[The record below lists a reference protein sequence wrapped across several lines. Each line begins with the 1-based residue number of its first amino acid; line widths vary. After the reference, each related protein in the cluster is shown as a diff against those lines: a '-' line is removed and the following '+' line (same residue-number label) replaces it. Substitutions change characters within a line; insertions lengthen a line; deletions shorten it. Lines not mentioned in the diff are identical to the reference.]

1 MGAVP
6 PVDVRLKIRPTSAA
20 WFALCALQLDLD
32 RAHWE
37 MLHGSAYKLETAILA
52 PEFRDDVVR
61 ALQLGLKLPQLQ
73 ALAQA
78 MHVKTTSCAK
88 AEVVKRIADQCC
100 RGVAR
105 GVTLRGDVPAAIFEV
120 THPYMLQPAAFST
133 FWIHVHAGREEEF
146 LANPC
151 AVARDVW
158 RHTLAL
164 SHESPRSY
172 FSTQGALCIAM
183 YKLYSQSKD
192 AMSNISD
199 EDRAWLTWMVQY
211 GDPSLPFVGEM
222 CWDSRTECNRA
233 LLMHLK
239 PPNMAQVFEA
249 RKAYLELPNVSKTY
263 VGPNKEKV
271 DYKHAEIH
279 QARYTLDRQR
289 AKANADM
296 AAATL
301 AAASASAPTRVC
313 APDDPAL
320 ARPSTVAVPR
330 SVEAAPRSI
339 HYQRVLPTVAAQK
352 SDSSSWTAHH
362 SANQAPADTAPAGLD
377 KDTMS
382 FYARL
387 QKAEPMYEMISQRQN
402 PTYVPG
408 DLLPPQKVLPLKT
421 FQTCFF
427 LDAASIRFL
436 QNDEFELQVVCML
449 QNDDVKE
456 RIQWPLDVYLTV
468 NDSNLQ
474 VPRRSTIKSVTKST
488 RDPAVRVPVS
498 RLRAGSNH
506 VRMFHRDK
514 RGNFLVAARI
524 ARKRTLDEVSA
535 NIPKASSE
543 AVALKNALKHLG
555 FTKTDDDDIIME
567 DSTLFSL
574 RCPISGQVFSTPA
587 RLSSCQGMHAF
598 DATSFLQ
605 LNVVSRKWCCPE
617 CGKKGGPSD
626 LRVDSFIKRCVDT
639 ISERGLDK
647 VSRIEIDKEGR
658 WRPREEAGATSLAPD
673 QLRWYASTI
682 NGSEVT
688 WTLEKA
694 DEMSPT
700 STATKIA
707 GDDTET
713 PNVQSKQIAGSNGG
727 DNADDS
733 ELDEEEEYKRAIREA
748 AQFGGGAP
756 TQPRKSMVKEPDVI
770 VISDDDD
777 DAPALT
783 RPRPTNT
790 SVQGSASKRPKPSS
804 ALQQGRMQFNNSA
817 ASSRPHS
824 WLHDAGRPGM

>member
-6 PVDVRLKIRPTSAA
+6 PVDVRLKIHPRSEA
-20 WFALCALQLDLD
+20 WCALCALQLDLD

-37 MLHGSAYKLETAILA
+37 TLHGSAYKLETAILA
-52 PEFRDDVVR
+52 PECRDDVVR
-61 ALQLGLKLPQLQ
+61 ALQGMKLTQLQ
-73 ALAQA
+73 VLAQA
-78 MHVKTTSCAK
+78 MQLKTTSCAK
-88 AEVVKRIADQCC
+88 AKVVNRIADQCC

-105 GVTLRGDVPAAIFEV
+105 GVTLRGDVPAAIFELTQPYLLPHV
-120 THPYMLQPAAFST
+120 TFST

-164 SHESPRSY
+164 SHDSPRSY

-183 YKLYSQSKD
+183 YKLYGQSKVE
-192 AMSNISD
+192 MSNISD

-211 GDPSLPFVGEM
+211 GDPSLPFVGEQ

-239 PPNMAQVFEA
+239 PPNMAQVFDA
-249 RKAYLELPNVSKTY
+249 RKAYLELPNVSRTY

-271 DYKHAEIH
+271 DYKHAEIQ
-279 QARYTLDRQR
+279 QARYMLDRKR

-296 AAATL
+296 AA
-301 AAASASAPTRVC
+301 SASVPTRVC

-330 SVEAAPRSI
+330 SVEAASRSTVAGP
-339 HYQRVLPTVAAQK
+339 RVLNTYAVPQSSVLK
-352 SDSSSWTAHH
+352 SIPAKWSVDRST
-362 SANQAPADTAPAGLD
+362 NEAPADMALAGLD
-377 KDTMS
+377 KDTMA

-427 LDAASIRFL
+427 LDAASMRFL

-514 RGNFLVAARI
+514 RGNFLVAVRI

-574 RCPISGQVFSTPA
+574 RCPISGQVFSMPA

-688 WTLEKA
+688 WVLQKA

-713 PNVQSKQIAGSNGG
+713 PNVQSKQIKASNGG
-727 DNADDS
+727 GDSDDS

-748 AQFGGGAP
+748 AQFSGGAP
-756 TQPRKSMVKEPDVI
+756 TQPRKSMAKEPDVI

-777 DAPALT
+777 EAPALT
-783 RPRPTNT
+783 RPRPTN
-790 SVQGSASKRPKPSS
+790 SLAQGSASKRPKPSS
-804 ALQQGRMQFNNSA
+804 ALQRVQFNNPA
-817 ASSRPHS
+817 ASSSPRS